1 MLLERVYPYNN
12 LPFSITFSNVIE
24 EDYHYHKEMEI
35 MFVLRGKAN
44 CKIHHWNYTLLA
56 GDVLIADTEDL
67 HRIYNSSEDI
77 LMLTMYID
85 LECFT
90 ESYPNLDYIIWAP
103 ENCTQGSAAMQQ
115 TLKNKNAFLK
125 SYMAKIM
132 SIFVSHKDDDAL
144 LMKEINEF
152 IFILVNQFQGFF
164 IEDMQ
169 FKLGNNDAS
178 EVDQE
183 RILRIIKY
191 IYLNYDKKITLEDLA
206 AQEYLSTYYISHL
219 IKKITGLN
227 FQNFLNYIRV
237 EFAEK
242 LLVEGKL
249 SLTQISEFCGFSSL
263 AYFDKCFQAWHGMT
277 PAQYRHTL
285 CPCNRRY
292 GADFTEEEAMALL
305 DSYLDNRQ
313 RYQKKD
319 IITRV
324 PQLVYIPVDYLYT
337 NGKDFRKSFALRI
350 SLNTA
355 EDIFYTL
362 LYEKELNALKPSHIY
377 IGPAVVESVSN
388 RQTVLDMLY
397 TFLEQGCIAEF
408 THESSF
414 SPIQKAH
421 TAAEAFRYMLK
432 KKSLSL
438 SVIGSQGSLIT
449 KEGLFTPW
457 YYLYEIFSRIEGNI
471 TGQGEQYI
479 KVKSKDTMW
488 IFVFQDNNNC
498 GLKAHININNG
509 AERCTIIETRFNAD
523 NSCYAAL
530 DRFEGMPFA
539 VKDCKE
545 YINQSSAGVCKI
557 RWLHPEELPAL
568 CMDIEPESF
577 ICLGICF

>member
-1 MLLERVYPYNN
+1 MLLERVNPYNN

-24 EDYHYHKEMEI
+24 EDYHCHKEMEI
-35 MFVLRGKAN
+35 MFVLRGTAN
-44 CKIHHWNYTLLA
+44 CKIHHWNYALSA

-67 HRIYNSSEDI
+67 HRIYDSSEDI

-90 ESYPNLDYIIWAP
+90 ESYPNLEYIIWAP

-115 TLKNKNAFLK
+115 TLQNKNAFLK
-125 SYMAKIM
+125 SYLAKIM
-132 SIFVSHKDDDAL
+132 SIFVDHNDDDAL
-144 LMKEINEF
+144 LMKEIDHL

-169 FKLGNNDAS
+169 FKLGNNGAS

-191 IYLNYDKKITLEDLA
+191 IYLNYDKKISLEDLA

-285 CPCNRRY
+285 CPCERRY
-292 GADFTEEEAMALL
+292 GADYTKEEAMALL
-305 DSYLDNRQ
+305 DPYLDNRQ

-319 IITRV
+319 IV
-324 PQLVYIPVDYLYT
+324 AKAPQLVYIPVDPLHT
-337 NGKDFRKSFALRI
+337 NGKDFRKSFPLRI
-350 SLNTA
+350 ALNNA
-355 EDIFYTL
+355 EDIFHAL
-362 LYEKELNALKPSHIY
+362 VYERELKALKPSHID
-377 IGPAVVESVSN
+377 IGPAVAESVSD
-388 RQTVLDMLY
+388 RQTVLDTLH
-397 TFLEQGCIAEF
+397 TFLGQGCIAEF
-408 THESSF
+408 TRESS
-414 SPIQKAH
+414 STPIQDAH
-421 TAAEAFRYMLK
+421 TVAGAFRCILRK
-432 KKSLSL
+432 KPHSLP
-438 SVIGSQGSLIT
+438 VFGSQGSLIT
-449 KEGLFTPW
+449 KEGLLTPL

-471 TGQGEQYI
+471 TGQGEYYI
-479 KVKSKDTMW
+479 KGNSDGKMW
-488 IFVFQDNNNC
+488 ILLVQDSNTC
-498 GLKAHININNG
+498 GLKAHINIDSE
-509 AERCTIIETRFNAD
+509 AEHCAVIETSFNAN

-530 DRFEGMPFA
+530 NSFEGMPFA
-539 VKDCKE
+539 INDFKE

-557 RWLHPEELPAL
+557 RRLHPEELTAFCL
-568 CMDIEPESF
+568 DLEPQSF
-577 ICLGICF
+577 VCLFLI

>member
-1 MLLERVYPYNN
+1 MLLEHVYPYNN

-44 CKIHHWNYTLLA
+44 CKIHHWNYTLST

-67 HRIYNSSEDI
+67 HRIYDSSEDI

-103 ENCTQGSAAMQQ
+103 ENCMQGSAAMQQ

-125 SYMAKIM
+125 SYLAKIM
-132 SIFVSHKDDDAL
+132 SIFVDQKDDDTL
-144 LMKEINEF
+144 LMKEIDNL

-206 AQEYLSTYYISHL
+206 TQEYLSSYYISHL
-219 IKKITGLN
+219 IRKITGLN

-237 EFAEK
+237 ESAEK
-242 LLVEGKL
+242 LLAEGKL

-263 AYFDKCFQAWHGMT
+263 AYFNKCFQAWHGIT

-285 CPCNRRY
+285 HPCERRY
-292 GADFTEEEAMALL
+292 GADYTEEEAMALL

-313 RYQKKD
+313 RYQKKNM
-319 IITRV
+319 IPKA
-324 PQLVYIPVDYLYT
+324 PQLVYIPVDHT
-337 NGKDFRKSFALRI
+337 HINGKDFRKSFPLRI
-350 SLNTA
+350 SLNTT
-355 EDIFYTL
+355 EDIFHAL
-362 LYEKELNALKPSHIY
+362 IYEKELRALKPSYIY
-377 IGPAVVESVSN
+377 IRPAVAESVSD
-388 RQTVLDMLY
+388 RQTVLDMLH
-397 TFLEQGCIAEF
+397 TFLARGCIAEF
-408 THESSF
+408 TRESSS
-414 SPIQKAH
+414 SPIQSAH
-421 TAAEAFRYMLK
+421 TVAEAFRYILQK
-432 KKSLSL
+432 KPHSLP
-438 SVIGSQGSLIT
+438 VFGSQGSLIT
-449 KEGLFTPW
+449 KEGLLTPW
-457 YYLYEIFSRIEGNI
+457 YYLYEIISKIEGNI
-471 TGQGEQYI
+471 TGQGEHYI
-479 KVKSKDTMW
+479 KVNSNDAMW
-488 IFVFQDNNNC
+488 ILLVQDSKTC
-498 GLKAHININNG
+498 GLKAHINIDSG
-509 AERCTIIETRFNAD
+509 VERCAIIETSFNAN

-530 DRFEGMPFA
+530 NCFEEMPSA
-539 VKDCKE
+539 IKDFKE
-545 YINQSSAGVCKI
+545 YINQSSEGVCKI
-557 RWLHPEELPAL
+557 RRLHQEELSAF
-568 CMDIEPESF
+568 CMDLEPESF
-577 ICLGICF
+577 LCLRICF